1 MLSACM
7 RDPSACSYSSWKHRA
22 THTMPSSCG
31 SHIRHLLITPS
42 ATQQERHNYYQ
53 SKDADEEMRPVGWS
67 SSLRIRYIEVVNPR
81 LLPRDVWSPCP
92 TFQPLHCSAYYPQSP
107 GFLSTQAEGNWET
120 KESHEKLRT
129 REAGKLADASGLE
142 ATWERTRQLTACTCS
157 AWSHR
162 SLPPPSVRSWESWD
176 ALACRGSNLASLLH
190 CCTFFLSIHIL
201 FLFSID
207 VIVLQIFIEVLL
219 CAKSLSNK
227 DTIVN
232 KIKTCCHIPYILTKL
247 EQTQTNKM
255 LYTLSSQLSLA
266 HK

>member
-7 RDPSACSYSSWKHRA
+7 RDPSACSYSSWKQRA

-107 GFLSTQAEGNWET
+107 EFLSTQAEGNWET
-120 KESHEKLRT
+120 KEPHEKLRN

-176 ALACRGSNLASLLH
+176 ALACRGSKLASLLH

-201 FLFSID
+201 FFFQLMSSFY
-207 VIVLQIFIEVLL
+207 
-219 CAKSLSNK
+219 KYLSMSYYVPNPLGNK